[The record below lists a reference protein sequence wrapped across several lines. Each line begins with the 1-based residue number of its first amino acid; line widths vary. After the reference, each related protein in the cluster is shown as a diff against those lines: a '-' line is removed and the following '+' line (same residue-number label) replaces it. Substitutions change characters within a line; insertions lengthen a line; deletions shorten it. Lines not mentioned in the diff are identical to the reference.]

1 MRFDE
6 IAVIL
11 SLAGFHL
18 AITLAGLYRARVA
31 WRRSAQE
38 ARADRGTMWRLAFLR
53 VMAVAVAISGSVLA
67 IATPLMLAADW
78 GFTVLPTTAAVMTVF
93 LCGSWVVW
101 APAMIALDNLA
112 MRWLKPRR
120 AHSPESSSAP
130 LENIGAS

>member
-101 APAMIALDNLA
+101 APAMSALDNLA
-112 MRWLKPRR
+112 MRW
-120 AHSPESSSAP
+120 
-130 LENIGAS
+130 